1 MRKDIYDVI
10 IVGSGPGG
18 ATVARELVKKN
29 KKVFVLERGNRAPI
43 NGTIPQAILNTGMP
57 FKNVLFTYDML
68 AMVRSTTAG
77 GSTMY
82 YYATAFDPPID
93 MLKNYGV
100 DISSE
105 IEEARNELPIAQ
117 LKDSLIG
124 PMTRRI
130 MNSAQD
136 LGYNWKPLNKLV
148 HQDRCRANCDLC
160 NVGCPYGAKW
170 TAREF
175 VDEAEKFGATIITNA
190 NVKKV
195 LFDGRTAIGV
205 EYRRNMIPSKVYAKQ
220 IVISAGGI
228 GTPVILNKSGVQG
241 AGKEYFFDPLIVA
254 FGEVNDINGGKE
266 FPMTAGCHFD
276 DDNYMMTDMTVPLP
290 IFLGFTAEVFRFDRL
305 ASHSKTL
312 TIMIKEKDRLGG
324 RLTSCGGVR
333 KKLDPGDKKS
343 LLHGY
348 ERAKKILQKAGAR
361 HIYKSWYVAAHPGG
375 TAKIQDIVDTNL
387 KTEYDNLFVCDC
399 SVIPESF
406 GLPPT
411 LTLVGLGKRLA
422 KHLCK

>member
-1 MRKDIYDVI
+1 MRKNIYDVI

-18 ATVARELVKKN
+18 ATVARELVQKN
-29 KKVFVLERGNRAPI
+29 KKVLLLERGNRAPI

-68 AMVRSTTAG
+68 AMVRSTTTG
-77 GSTMY
+77 GSSMY
-82 YYATAFDPPID
+82 YYATAFDPPLH
-93 MLKNYGV
+93 MLNHYGV
-100 DISSE
+100 DIASE
-105 IEEARNELPIAQ
+105 IDEALNELPIAQ

-130 MNSAQD
+130 MDSAQD
-136 LGYNWKPLNKLV
+136 LGYNWNPLNKLV

-175 VDEAEKFGATIITNA
+175 VDEAEKNGATILTNA

-205 EYRRNMIPSKVYAKQ
+205 EYRRNMMPVKVYANQ
-220 IVISAGGI
+220 VVISAGGI
-228 GTPVILNKSGVQG
+228 GTPVILNKSGIKG
-241 AGKEYFFDPLIVA
+241 AGEKYFFDPLIVA

-290 IFLGFTAEVFRFDRL
+290 IFLGFSAEVFRFDRL

-324 RLTSCGGVR
+324 RLTSRGGVR
-333 KKLDPGDKKS
+333 KKLDPRDKKS

-348 ERAKKILQKAGAR
+348 DRAKKILQNAGAR
-361 HIYKSWYVAAHPGG
+361 HIYKSWYIAAHPGG

-387 KTEYDNLFVCDC
+387 KTEYDNLYVCDC